1 MERRTNK
8 RKLTD
13 TKVFLHH
20 PELPATPCVTRDLSA
35 DGVFV
40 VTPHAHRLKARAVLE
55 MTFAVDLGNLT
66 RLYDFVVTVV
76 RVTDEGLAL
85 AIDRSRPAKSRSMPK
100 RVNEPHS
107 GKAEVLPLRR

>member
-1 MERRTNK
+1 
-8 RKLTD
+8 
-13 TKVFLHH
+13 VFLHQ
-20 PELPATPCVTRDLSA
+20 PEIPALPCLTRDLSA

-40 VTPHAHRLKARAVLE
+40 VTPHAHRLKTRAVLE

-85 AIDRSRPAKSRSMPK
+85 AIDRSRPAKSRA
-100 RVNEPHS
+100 EPRRADRALRRE
-107 GKAEVLPLRR
+107 AEVLPLRR